1 MRSWPAH
8 SHHGGQSYKEHKLR
22 VSETKEAV
30 TSFSRQ
36 NSLLTSTKLQLSN
49 HLQTQS
55 SPAKQS
61 LPAAQVSNRTARS
74 KRKGQPKIA
83 RQKIIVLWS
92 GDLTRISGWS
102 RDWSTVCNF
111 DARYIVSDQIR
122 SLGVWN
128 LSQKVWISN
137 EICGSYRLLSSPFK
151 TNVALKTFQ
160 ELHASLLPKDG
171 ALQRDGWGVPSSVVS
186 QVRSLLGEPS
196 PRYLSM
202 LNLGYLLAR
211 MKTMCLWGLDGF
223 RVYGV

>member
-1 MRSWPAH
+1 MIW
-8 SHHGGQSYKEHKLR
+8 QSYKEHKLR

-30 TSFSRQ
+30 TSPSRQ
-36 NSLLTSTKLQLSN
+36 NSLLTSTTLQLSN

-61 LPAAQVSNRTARS
+61 LTAAQVSNRTARS

-102 RDWSTVCNF
+102 RDRKHSVQFRCSLHSEWPNS
-111 DARYIVSDQIR
+111 VSGA
-122 SLGVWN
+122 LAEVWN

-223 RVYGV
+223 RVQGV

>member
-1 MRSWPAH
+1 MRAWPAH

-30 TSFSRQ
+30 TSPSRQ

-55 SPAKQS
+55 SPASPKAKQS
-61 LPAAQVSNRTARS
+61 NCSSSVQQNGKKQAKRPTKNCEAKNNRPLIRRLDQNIRMISRPEHSVQFRCSLHSEWPKSVSGAL
-74 KRKGQPKIA
+74 A
-83 RQKIIVLWS
+83 E
-92 GDLTRISGWS
+92 
-102 RDWSTVCNF
+102 
-111 DARYIVSDQIR
+111 
-122 SLGVWN
+122 VWN

-137 EICGSYRLLSSPFK
+137 EICGSYWLLSSPFK

-202 LNLGYLLAR
+202 LNLGYLLAK
-211 MKTMCLWGLDGF
+211 MTTC
-223 RVYGV
+223 VYGV